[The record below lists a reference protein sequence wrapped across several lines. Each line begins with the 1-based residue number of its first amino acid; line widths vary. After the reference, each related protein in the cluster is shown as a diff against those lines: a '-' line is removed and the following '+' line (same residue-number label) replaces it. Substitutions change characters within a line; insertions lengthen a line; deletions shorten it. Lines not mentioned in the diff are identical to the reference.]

1 MTIQLPDFLS
11 AIEVNI
17 QLANCSA
24 IRLLLAIR
32 LPDNR
37 MPTVFSFFKC
47 DAIFPG
53 GTPGPAQ
60 LWRLG
65 WLASTKP
72 QISDAWNWMSSLQ
85 VPFHQSHYDFICHQ
99 CLVFHTEVFW
109 VARYCF
115 SGLNS
120 YISVSHFPKCTQLRG
135 ITTEFPFVYTIVK
148 CQCKLV
154 SLSFMSPV
162 S

>member
-85 VPFHQSHYDFICHQ
+85 VPCHFINIIMILHLSLPANCILLLHAMKIFQ
-99 CLVFHTEVFW
+99 ALISCACLFDP
-109 VARYCF
+109 CF
-115 SGLNS
+115 
-120 YISVSHFPKCTQLRG
+120 IRD
-135 ITTEFPFVYTIVK
+135 TTEHPN
-148 CQCKLV
+148 LNNMH
-154 SLSFMSPV
+154 SLNFFHWKKSRA
-162 S
+162 